1 MREENYKKAKESF
14 DEGDTE
20 AIASYNQKIEEIK
33 EIYSEYRQQF
43 IKMIAEERK
52 KYERTDPVFE
62 DEIRWV
68 QW

>member
-1 MREENYKKAKESF
+1 MREENYKKAKESY

-20 AIASYNQKIEEIK
+20 AIASYKQKVEEIK
-33 EIYSEYRQQF
+33 EIYSEYRKQF
-43 IKMIAEERK
+43 IEMIAEERK

-68 QW
+68 